1 MDENVKL
8 RDYLAR
14 VSGELHRTRLE
25 LGALSAKGSEPI
37 AIVGMAC
44 RFPGGADTPELFWEN
59 LAGGADAIGDFPA
72 NRGWVADVYSAD
84 PDAGGKTYARGGGF
98 LHGADEFD
106 AGFFGIS
113 PREALAMDPQQRLL
127 LEVAWEAYVL
137 TGTAGS
143 VASGRLSYVLGL
155 EGPAVSVDTACSSS
169 LVAVHLAAAALR
181 SGECSMALA

>member
-1 MDENVKL
+1 VVTEDKYLEYLKRSTIEL
-8 RDYLAR
+8 R
-14 VSGELHRTRLE
+14 ETRRQLR
-25 LGALSAKGSEPI
+25 ALTAKGSEPI

-72 NRGWVADVYSAD
+72 NRGWDADLYSAD

-127 LEVAWEAYVL
+127 MEVAWEACERAGLDPQGLRGSATGVFVGITSQYYGVDGSFAVDPVECYVG
-137 TGTAGS
+137 TGT
-143 VASGRLSYVLGL
+143 
-155 EGPAVSVDTACSSS
+155 C
-169 LVAVHLAAAALR
+169 
-181 SGECSMALA
+181 